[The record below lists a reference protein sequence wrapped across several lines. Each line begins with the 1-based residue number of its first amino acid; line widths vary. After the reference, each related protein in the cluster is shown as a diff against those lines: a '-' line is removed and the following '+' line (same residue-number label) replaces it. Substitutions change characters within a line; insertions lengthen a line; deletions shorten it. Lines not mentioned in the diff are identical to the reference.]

1 MVDKELALYVAD
13 GPDGAVVALSG
24 PLSRRT
30 VPEISG
36 ELGKAL
42 VNRGCVLVDLS
53 GLRLDWEPG
62 VTVFGT
68 VLGYAGGWPG
78 ARMVLFG
85 ADGELATALARSRVT
100 QAVPLVAD
108 LLEALQ
114 RVQGRPERVRRF
126 RDLPPES
133 GAPRAARA
141 MVHHACVDW
150 EIPIETENAAA
161 LVVSELATNAVVHAE
176 TPLRAGVELS
186 GEVLWI
192 HVRDLRPDL
201 PLRLFAR
208 SRKLVGSPG
217 RVPRDF
223 GLHVVSALARNWGV
237 TEQPDAKTVWA
248 QLPLSNAV
256 TVEAGPLTSSSP
268 IHSDYRSNRS
278 R

>member
-1 MVDKELALYVAD
+1 MDKELALYVAD

-24 PLSRRT
+24 PLSVRT
-30 VPEISG
+30 VPQISG

-53 GLRLDWEPG
+53 GLRLEWEPG

-85 ADGELATALARSRVT
+85 ADAELAAALARSRVT

-108 LLEALQ
+108 LLEAFQ
-114 RVQGRPERVRRF
+114 RVQRRPERVRRF
-126 RDLPPES
+126 RDLPPEP
-133 GAPRAARA
+133 GAPSVARA
-141 MVHHACVDW
+141 MVHQACVDW
-150 EIPIETENAAA
+150 EIPIETEYAAA
-161 LVVSELATNAVVHAE
+161 VVVSELVTNAVVYAE

-192 HVRDLRPDL
+192 RVRDLRPDL

-208 SRKLVGSPG
+208 RRKLVDSPD
-217 RVPRDF
+217 RAPRHF
-223 GLHVVSALARNWGV
+223 GLHVVSALARTWGV

-248 QLPLSNAV
+248 QLPLSTAV
-256 TVEAGPLTSSSP
+256 TVQAGPLTSSP
-268 IHSDYRSNRS
+268 IHSDYRSNPS
-278 R
+278 G

>member
-1 MVDKELALYVAD
+1 VDKELALYVAD

-24 PLSRRT
+24 PLSLRT

-36 ELGKAL
+36 GLGKVL
-42 VNRGCVLVDLS
+42 VDRGCVLVDLS
-53 GLRLDWEPG
+53 GLRLEWEPG

-78 ARMVLFG
+78 ARMVVFG

-114 RVQGRPERVRRF
+114 RVQRRPDRVRRF

-133 GAPRAARA
+133 GAPGAARA
-141 MVHHACVDW
+141 MVHQACLDW
-150 EIPIETENAAA
+150 EIPLETENAAA

-208 SRKLVGSPG
+208 SRKLVVSPG
-217 RVPRDF
+217 RVPRHF
-223 GLHVVSALARNWGV
+223 GLHVVSALAANWGV

-248 QLPLSNAV
+248 QLPLSNAE

>member
-1 MVDKELALYVAD
+1 MDKELALYVAD

-24 PLSRRT
+24 PLSVRT

-85 ADGELATALARSRVT
+85 ADGELAAALARSRVT

-133 GAPRAARA
+133 GAPGAARA
-141 MVHHACVDW
+141 MVHQACVDW

-176 TPLRAGVELS
+176 TT
-186 GEVLWI
+186 
-192 HVRDLRPDL
+192 
-201 PLRLFAR
+201 LRLGVAR
-208 SRKLVGSPG
+208 PQLRHSQRLNNLPG
-217 RVPRDF
+217 RNGR
-223 GLHVVSALARNWGV
+223 R
-237 TEQPDAKTVWA
+237 QPSSHRA
-248 QLPLSNAV
+248 QFASR
-256 TVEAGPLTSSSP
+256 
-268 IHSDYRSNRS
+268 RSITPNRAQS
-278 R
+278 FQH

>member
-24 PLSRRT
+24 PLSLRT
-30 VPEISG
+30 VPKISG

-53 GLRLDWEPG
+53 GLRLEWDPG

-85 ADGELATALARSRVT
+85 ADGELANALARSRVT

-108 LLEALQ
+108 LPEALQ
-114 RVQGRPERVRRF
+114 RVQRRPERVRRF

-186 GEVLWI
+186 DEVLWI
-192 HVRDLRPDL
+192 RVRDLRPDL

-217 RVPRDF
+217 RGPRHF

-248 QLPLSNAV
+248 QLPLSSAG
-256 TVEAGPLTSSSP
+256 TFEAGPLTSSSP

-278 R
+278 G